1 MKQASTYSSKREN
14 PMTIDEQLLDQAK
27 FREAFL
33 ANEKQVRISTGK
45 LACALV
51 FVLMPFGVTLDFF
64 VHRDHLLEFFELR
77 LLCSLLIAIVWSLH
91 STPIARK
98 HYPVVGL
105 PIVILPAF
113 FITWMVY
120 KTGSADPYYAG
131 LNLIML
137 AVSAVGHWSLV
148 ETFLAVGS
156 VILMYLASCVARG
169 FDAGKNGT
177 AFGPIFNNFYFL
189 VLTGVIVICGNH
201 LFNRL
206 RFREFVLRYK
216 LNQNRRALEA
226 SLQQLKENEMQLVQ
240 SEKLASL
247 GRMSAGIIHE
257 INNPLNFATTG
268 LFTLRK
274 KGKHLAPEQQ
284 ADYTEVLTD
293 VEDGLKRVQAIVSD
307 LRMFTHPNTE
317 QLDPVPVA
325 EVITPALRFL
335 SNEWRD
341 TVEIEQK
348 LAQHQTIW
356 ANKNKLIQVM
366 VNIFQNSIDAL
377 KIKSFAAGEKPAI
390 WIEGR
395 VENGQSILS
404 IRDNGTGIESKHLG
418 KIFDPFFTTKD
429 VGSGMGLGLSISYS
443 IVQEYGGKISV
454 KTEPGKFCEFTLEF
468 PVRNHQATN

>member
-1 MKQASTYSSKREN
+1 
-14 PMTIDEQLLDQAK
+14 MTTDEKTLNKDA
-27 FREAFL
+27 FHEAFL
-33 ANEKQVRISTGK
+33 ANEQQVRVSTGK

-51 FVLMPFGVTLDFF
+51 FVLMPFGVTLDYF
-64 VHRDHLLEFFELR
+64 VYPEHLMEFFRLR
-77 LLCSLLIAIVWSLH
+77 LLCSLLIVGVWMLH
-91 STPIARK
+91 STPLARK

-105 PIVILPAF
+105 PIVILPAI

-120 KTGSADPYYAG
+120 KTGTASPYYAG

-137 AVSAVGHWSLV
+137 AVSAVGHWSIS
-148 ETFLAVGS
+148 ETFIAITS
-156 VILMYLASCVARG
+156 IIMMYLVACLSEG
-169 FDAGKNGT
+169 LDGT
-177 AFGPIFNNFYFL
+177 NFGAIYNNFYFII
-189 VLTGVIVICGNH
+189 LTGIIAVCGNH
-201 LFNRL
+201 FFNRL
-206 RFREFVLRYK
+206 RFREFVLNYELDK
-216 LNQNRRALEA
+216 NRKALEA

-257 INNPLNFATTG
+257 INNPLNFATTA

-274 KGKHLAPEQQ
+274 KGKYLAPEQQ
-284 ADYTEVLTD
+284 ADYAEILTD
-293 VEDGLKRVQAIVSD
+293 VEEGVKRVQTIVSD

-325 EVITPALRFL
+325 EVVTPTLRFL

-341 TVEIEQK
+341 TVQIEQK
-348 LAQHQTIW
+348 FAAGQTIL
-356 ANKNKLIQVM
+356 ANKNKLIQVL
-366 VNIFQNSIDAL
+366 VNLLQNSLDAL
-377 KIKSFAAGEKPAI
+377 KSKKFDANEKPAI

-404 IRDNGTGIESKHLG
+404 IRDNGSGIDEKHLG

-429 VGSGMGLGLSISYS
+429 VGAGMGLGLSICYN

-468 PVRNHQATN
+468 PVKTSQAAN